1 MIIDVKKVHEN
12 NLSPIA
18 AAHAYSTN
26 SVIVFDVQSTQADDI
41 TLNSLPNNKV
51 DTRGWSYNTSS
62 NHSGSDKR
70 LCLIESP

>member
-1 MIIDVKKVHEN
+1 MILDVKKVQEN
-12 NLSPIA
+12 NLSPI

-51 DTRGWSYNTSS
+51 DTRGWSFNTLS

-70 LCLIESP
+70 LCSIESP